1 MISGSG
7 LLAMRNKQ
15 QATDHKIF
23 SWALLF
29 WALSVTAAVAQE
41 AVGADGADG
50 AKEPLTPSDAITA
63 NDSESEQA
71 DATDTPSPNTSGT
84 VLDYEPTE
92 SISEDLSVSF
102 PVDI

>member
-1 MISGSG
+1 
-7 LLAMRNKQ
+7 MRNKL
-15 QATDHKIF
+15 QANEHQIF
-23 SWALLF
+23 AWAPFF
-29 WALSVTAAVAQE
+29 WALSVTAAIAQE
-41 AVGADGADG
+41 ADG

-63 NDSESEQA
+63 NDSEQA
-71 DATDTPSPNTSGT
+71 DASDTPSPNTSGT

>member
-1 MISGSG
+1 
-7 LLAMRNKQ
+7 MRNKL

-23 SWALLF
+23 AWALLF
-29 WALSVTAAVAQE
+29 WALSVTTAVAQE
-41 AVGADGADG
+41 AVAADGPDG
-50 AKEPLTPSDAITA
+50 AQEPLTPSDAITA
-63 NDSESEQA
+63 NDLEQA

>member
-1 MISGSG
+1 
-7 LLAMRNKQ
+7 MRNRL
-15 QATDHKIF
+15 QATDRKIF
-23 SWALLF
+23 AWAPLF

-50 AKEPLTPSDAITA
+50 ADGAKEPLTPSDPITA
-63 NDSESEQA
+63 GDSEKA
-71 DATDTPSPNTSGT
+71 DANDTPSPNTSGT

>member
-7 LLAMRNKQ
+7 LLAMRNKLQ
-15 QATDHKIF
+15 VTDHKIF
-23 SWALLF
+23 AWAPLF
-29 WALSVTAAVAQE
+29 WALSVTAAIAQE

-50 AKEPLTPSDAITA
+50 GQEPLTPSDAITA
-63 NDSESEQA
+63 NDSEQV
-71 DATDTPSPNTSGT
+71 DAADTPSPKPSGT

>member
-7 LLAMRNKQ
+7 LLAMRNNL
-15 QATDHKIF
+15 QAIDRKIF
-23 SWALLF
+23 AWAPLF
-29 WALSVTAAVAQE
+29 WALSVTAIAQE

-50 AKEPLTPSDAITA
+50 AEEPLTPSDAITA
-63 NDSESEQA
+63 GDSEKA
-71 DATDTPSPNTSGT
+71 DATDTSSPNTSGT

-102 PVDI
+102 PADI

>member
-1 MISGSG
+1 
-7 LLAMRNKQ
+7 MRNKLQ
-15 QATDHKIF
+15 GTDHRIF
-23 SWALLF
+23 AWAPLF
-29 WALSVTAAVAQE
+29 WALSVTAAIAQE
-41 AVGADGADG
+41 AVGADRADG
-50 AKEPLTPSDAITA
+50 GQEPLTPSDAITA
-63 NDSESEQA
+63 NDLEQA

>member
-7 LLAMRNKQ
+7 LLAMRNKLQ
-15 QATDHKIF
+15 VTDQKIF
-23 SWALLF
+23 AWAPLF
-29 WALSVTAAVAQE
+29 WALSVTAAIAQE
-41 AVGADGADG
+41 ADG

-84 VLDYEPTE
+84 ALDYEPTE

>member
-1 MISGSG
+1 
-7 LLAMRNKQ
+7 MRNKL

-23 SWALLF
+23 AWAPFF
-29 WALSVTAAVAQE
+29 WSLSIAAAIAQE
-41 AVGADGADG
+41 AVEADG

-84 VLDYEPTE
+84 VLDYEPSE

>member
-7 LLAMRNKQ
+7 LLAMRNKLQ
-15 QATDHKIF
+15 TTDHKILA
-23 SWALLF
+23 WAPLF
-29 WALSVTAAVAQE
+29 WALSVTAAIAQE

-50 AKEPLTPSDAITA
+50 AQEPLTPNDAITA
-63 NDSESEQA
+63 NDSEQA
-71 DATDTPSPNTSGT
+71 DATDTPSPDTSGT

>member
-7 LLAMRNKQ
+7 LLAMRNKL
-15 QATDHKIF
+15 QATDHKTF
-23 SWALLF
+23 AWAPLF
-29 WALSVTAAVAQE
+29 WALSVTAAIAQE

-50 AKEPLTPSDAITA
+50 AQEPLTPSDAITA
-63 NDSESEQA
+63 NQAEPA
-71 DATDTPSPNTSGT
+71 DASDTPSPNTSGT

>member
-1 MISGSG
+1 
-7 LLAMRNKQ
+7 MRNKL

-23 SWALLF
+23 AWAPFF
-29 WALSVTAAVAQE
+29 WALSIAAAIAQE
-41 AVGADGADG
+41 AVEADGADG
-50 AKEPLTPSDAITA
+50 AKEPLTPSDAISA
-63 NDSESEQA
+63 NDSDSEQA

-84 VLDYEPTE
+84 VLDYEPSE

>member
-1 MISGSG
+1 
-7 LLAMRNKQ
+7 MRNKLQ
-15 QATDHKIF
+15 VTDHKIF
-23 SWALLF
+23 AWAPLF
-29 WALSVTAAVAQE
+29 WALSVTTAVAQE
-41 AVGADGADG
+41 VVGADGAQ
-50 AKEPLTPSDAITA
+50 EPLTPSDAITA
-63 NDSESEQA
+63 NESEQA

>member
-1 MISGSG
+1 
-7 LLAMRNKQ
+7 MRNKLQ
-15 QATDHKIF
+15 VTDHKIF
-23 SWALLF
+23 AWAPLF
-29 WALSVTAAVAQE
+29 WVLSVTAAIAQE

-50 AKEPLTPSDAITA
+50 AQEPLTPNDAITA
-63 NDSESEQA
+63 NEAEQA
-71 DATDTPSPNTSGT
+71 DASDTPSPNTSGT